1 MKIQPNNFVLRQT
14 ATSRF
19 TSFDGSWEE
28 VAAMAEKA
36 MAEGDTSPRDVPSS
50 SPGYRDGV
58 VLVHVP
64 ATEAAR
70 FRSGVVMLKSG
81 DRLVGSYEPR
91 REGEEPRK
99 HVSVEAGGSKI
110 PCKAVDIVL
119 YRRDVL
125 GDDVTHED
133 SEWEIVSVNG
143 RPTEGAQPMAPETLI
158 ANHFEMDGGTATGM
172 SDIEFVAALRASVM
186 YWKDKAMMT
195 EGE

>member
-1 MKIQPNNFVLRQT
+1 MSTIQPNNFVLRQT

-19 TSFDGSWEE
+19 TSFDGSWGEL
-28 VAAMAEKA
+28 AAMAEKA
-36 MAEGDTSPRDVPSS
+36 MAGGNT

-58 VLVHVP
+58 VLAHVP
-64 ATEAAR
+64 ATAVER
-70 FRSGVVMLKSG
+70 FRSGVVMLESG
-81 DRLVGSYEPR
+81 ARLVGSYEPR

-99 HVSVEAGGSKI
+99 HVGVEASGGSKI

-143 RPTEGAQPMAPETLI
+143 RPTEGEQPMAPETLI

-172 SDIEFVAALRASVM
+172 SDSEFVAALRASVM

>member
-1 MKIQPNNFVLRQT
+1 MIQPNNFVLRQT

-28 VAAMAEKA
+28 VAAMAEEA
-36 MAEGDTSPRDVPSS
+36 MAEGNT

-58 VLVHVP
+58 VLAHVP
-64 ATEAAR
+64 ATAVER
-70 FRSGVVMLKSG
+70 FRSGVVMLESG

-99 HVSVEAGGSKI
+99 HVGVGASGGSKI

-133 SEWEIVSVNG
+133 SAWEIVSVNG
-143 RPTEGAQPMAPETLI
+143 RPTEGEQPMAPETLI

-172 SDIEFVAALRASVM
+172 SDSEFVAALRASVM

>member
-1 MKIQPNNFVLRQT
+1 MSTIQPNNFVLRQT

-36 MAEGDTSPRDVPSS
+36 MAEGNT

-58 VLVHVP
+58 VLAHVP
-64 ATEAAR
+64 ATAVER
-70 FRSGVVMLKSG
+70 FRSGVVMLESG
-81 DRLVGSYEPR
+81 AKLVGSYEPR

-99 HVSVEAGGSKI
+99 HVGVEASGGSKI

-143 RPTEGAQPMAPETLI
+143 RPTEGEQPMAPETLI

-172 SDIEFVAALRASVM
+172 SDSEFVAALRASVM